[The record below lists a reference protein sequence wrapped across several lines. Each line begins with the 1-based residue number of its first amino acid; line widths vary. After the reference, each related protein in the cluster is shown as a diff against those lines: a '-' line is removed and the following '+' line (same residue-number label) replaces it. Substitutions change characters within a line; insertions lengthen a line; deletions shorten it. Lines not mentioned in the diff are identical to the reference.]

1 MIKVRTM
8 VIVTEFIIIIII
20 ITIIKISLVN
30 FSV

>member
-20 ITIIKISLVN
+20 TIIKISLVN